1 MIRNLRYQL
10 QLTAEQADFLASTS
24 YGHNRMSYL
33 VSLIKRAALKPY
45 PSLVNGSKETV
56 GVGMVERSIKQLS
69 GDWHLDYKTAKEM
82 LKDMNDLGI
91 VVTKSSPQTSTHVLP
106 VVAAWMVDTV
116 CINNPYFARG
126 YDKSAVLV
134 ADLDAIS
141 IAIDFNPIMEESIS
155 SYRTNLPKG
164 GRGKRKSSADK
175 KVILPTMQGLE
186 LYGHMLAKAQPHP
199 DESDTEV
206 KQTSGYPT
214 QTANDEGSGSS
225 DASSGHEGQ
234 TDIDNPS
241 VGSSVDNS
249 SDTASSGETKESRL
263 DPSASDSS
271 ETNGEQHTSVSEDA
285 LKAVVEA
292 PTVTAHE
299 EPSGEA

>member
-1 MIRNLRYQL
+1 MITNLRYQL

-33 VSLIKRAALKPY
+33 VSLIKRAALKTY

-82 LKDMNDLGI
+82 LKDMNELGI
-91 VVTKSSPQTSTHVLP
+91 VITRSSPQTSTHVLP

-116 CINNPYFARG
+116 CISNPYFARG

-134 ADLDAIS
+134 ADLDSTS
-141 IAIDFNPIMEESIS
+141 IANDFNPIMEESIS
-155 SYRTNLPKG
+155 SYMANLPKG
-164 GRGKRKSSADK
+164 GRGKRKSSVDK

-186 LYGHMLAKAQPHP
+186 LYAQMLAKAESHSE
-199 DESDTEV
+199 ESDAKV
-206 KQTSGYPT
+206 KQSSEYPT

-225 DASSGHEGQ
+225 DASSAHEGQ
-234 TDIDNPS
+234 TAIDNHS
-241 VGSSVDNS
+241 VGSSVDKS
-249 SDTASSGETKESRL
+249 SDTASSGDTEESRL
-263 DPSASDSS
+263 APTVSDSS
-271 ETNGEQHTSVSEDA
+271 ETTGEQHTSVSENTSQ
-285 LKAVVEA
+285 AVVEA
-292 PTVTAHE
+292 QTVTAHK